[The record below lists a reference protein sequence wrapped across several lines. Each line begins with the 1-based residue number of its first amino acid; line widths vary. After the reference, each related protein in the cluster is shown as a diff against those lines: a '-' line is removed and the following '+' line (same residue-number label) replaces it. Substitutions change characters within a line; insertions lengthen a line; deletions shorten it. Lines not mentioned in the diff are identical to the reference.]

1 MAKFVS
7 TSDFLE
13 LNVGFALDE
22 GMADPSDQFPLFYG
36 ELSIWRKY
44 LFKLEFVC
52 LFCFLYLYVSNS
64 LSRNW
69 VLLVLCLLCSVQY
82 NYVDSGLYCDI

>member
-1 MAKFVS
+1 MAKFVN

-36 ELSIWRKY
+36 ERSIWRKY
-44 LFKLEFVC
+44 
-52 LFCFLYLYVSNS
+52 FLN
-64 LSRNW
+64 
-69 VLLVLCLLCSVQY
+69 
-82 NYVDSGLYCDI
+82 

>member
-1 MAKFVS
+1 MAKFVN

-36 ELSIWRKY
+36 ERSIWRKY
-44 LFKLEFVC
+44 LFKLEFIY
-52 LFCFLYLYVSNS
+52 LFVFFFLYVWNS

-69 VLLVLCLLCSVQY
+69 VLLCCVYCFQY
-82 NYVDSGLYCDI
+82 NISI

>member
-1 MAKFVS
+1 MAKFVN

-36 ELSIWRKY
+36 ERSIWRKY
-44 LFKLEFVC
+44 LLKLEFSYLFVC
-52 LFCFLYLYVSNS
+52 FVFCIYMCGIL
-64 LSRNW
+64 
-69 VLLVLCLLCSVQY
+69 
-82 NYVDSGLYCDI
+82 

>member
-1 MAKFVS
+1 LFDISDEEIGGKEGMAKFVN

-36 ELSIWRKY
+36 ERSIWRKY
-44 LFKLEFVC
+44 LFKLQFIYFVFVC
-52 LFCFLYLYVSNS
+52 VWNS
-64 LSRNW
+64 
-69 VLLVLCLLCSVQY
+69 
-82 NYVDSGLYCDI
+82 

>member
-1 MAKFVS
+1 MAKFVN

-36 ELSIWRKY
+36 ERSIWRKY
-44 LFKLEFVC
+44 LFKLEFIYLFVC
-52 LFCFLYLYVSNS
+52 FVFCIYMCAEFSKYKLGSTCVVFIV
-64 LSRNW
+64 LST
-69 VLLVLCLLCSVQY
+69 
-82 NYVDSGLYCDI
+82 I

>member
-1 MAKFVS
+1 LFDISDEEIGGKDGMAKFVN

-36 ELSIWRKY
+36 ERSIWRKY
-44 LFKLEFVC
+44 LFKLYLFIYLFIYFVFSFVFMCVEF
-52 LFCFLYLYVSNS
+52 
-64 LSRNW
+64 
-69 VLLVLCLLCSVQY
+69 
-82 NYVDSGLYCDI
+82 

>member
-1 MAKFVS
+1 MFFCISDEEIGGKGGMAKFVN

-36 ELSIWRKY
+36 ERSIWRKY
-44 LFKLEFVC
+44 LFKLEFIY
-52 LFCFLYLYVSNS
+52 LFVFFFFMCGIL
-64 LSRNW
+64 
-69 VLLVLCLLCSVQY
+69 
-82 NYVDSGLYCDI
+82 

>member
-1 MAKFVS
+1 LFDISDEEIGGKDGMAKFVN

-36 ELSIWRKY
+36 ERSIWRKY
-44 LFKLEFVC
+44 LFKLQFIY
-52 LFCFLYLYVSNS
+52 LFCIYMCVCVEFLGSTCVC
-64 LSRNW
+64 
-69 VLLVLCLLCSVQY
+69 V
-82 NYVDSGLYCDI
+82 YCAHTT

>member
-1 MAKFVS
+1 MFDISDEEIGGKEGMAKFVN

-36 ELSIWRKY
+36 ERSIWRKY
-44 LFKLEFVC
+44 LFKLQFIYFVFVC
-52 LFCFLYLYVSNS
+52 VWNS
-64 LSRNW
+64 
-69 VLLVLCLLCSVQY
+69 
-82 NYVDSGLYCDI
+82 

>member
-1 MAKFVS
+1 MAKFVN

-36 ELSIWRKY
+36 ERSIWRKY
-44 LFKLEFVC
+44 LFKLEFIYLFVC
-52 LFCFLYLYVSNS
+52 LFCFLYYMCGIL
-64 LSRNW
+64 
-69 VLLVLCLLCSVQY
+69 
-82 NYVDSGLYCDI
+82 